1 MVIPQLILGLSL
13 KFQVTCRLGEL
24 PLHFP
29 ITLCTEQQKW
39 WSALLLYCYSGM
51 DAYVLSF
58 HSVSPKCLSPPWKY
72 FQNVCCKLSGVYG
85 KKLTLVLPY
94 YIHSGAKSETQRECV
109 KM

>member
-24 PLHFP
+24 PLCFL

-58 HSVSPKCLSPPWKY
+58 HSSQSAFPLFCKSIVS
-72 FQNVCCKLSGVYG
+72 Q
-85 KKLTLVLPY
+85 
-94 YIHSGAKSETQRECV
+94 I
-109 KM
+109 